1 MATANKPSLDTLGE
15 IFRFAV
21 RRFRAARL
29 AYGHGTTNARD
40 EAAFLVLEALRLPID
55 RLDPYLD
62 LKPTPAERA
71 RLLTLIDARV
81 SLRLPAPYLVGA
93 AYMHGVRF
101 HADRRALIPRSFIG
115 DMLADG
121 VLPIGDPRKVRRV
134 LDLCTGSGCLAIL
147 AALAFPRARI
157 DAADLSAG
165 ALALARRNVSDASA
179 GRPHRAPS
187 RRSLQAARRPALRPR
202 SQQPALRRC
211 ARHGAPAARVSS
223 RAAPGPGRR
232 RRRARPGAPYPA
244 RGAAAPHANGALLCE
259 IGRGRKLLEAAFPRL
274 PFLWLDT
281 EQSEGEVFWITR
293 EDLDAWDVLRWLAS
307 GGRVWF
313 PAFRRPQN
321 TGGRN
326 VGRRLGRAK

>member
-1 MATANKPSLDTLGE
+1 MPAANKPSLDTLGE

-40 EAAFLVLEALRLPID
+40 EAAFLVLEGLRLPID

-62 LKPTPAERA
+62 LRPTAAERS

-93 AYMHGVRF
+93 AYMQGVRF

-121 VLPIGDPRKVRRV
+121 VLPIGDAGKIRRV

-147 AALAFPRARI
+147 AALAFARAHI

-165 ALALARRNVSDASA
+165 ALALARRNVAS
-179 GRPHRAPS
+179 HRLGD
-187 RRSLQAARRPALRPR
+187 RIALHRGNLFGPLPGKR
-202 SQQPALRRC
+202 YDLILSNP
-211 ARHGAPAARVSS
+211 PYVD
-223 RAAPGPGRR
+223 APGMAKLPPEYRHEPR
-232 RRRARPGAPYPA
+232 LAL
-244 RGAAAPHANGALLCE
+244 AAGEDGLDLVRLILGEASRHLTKDGALICE
-259 IGRGRKLLEAAFPRL
+259 IGRGRGKLETAFAHL

-293 EDLDAWDVLRWLAS
+293 QDLV
-307 GGRVWF
+307 
-313 PAFRRPQN
+313 
-321 TGGRN
+321 
-326 VGRRLGRAK
+326 RATSR

>member
-1 MATANKPSLDTLGE
+1 MAAANKPSLETLGD

-40 EAAFLVLEALRLPID
+40 EAAFLVLEGLRLPID
-55 RLDPYLD
+55 RLDPYLE
-62 LKPTPAERA
+62 LRPTAAERA

-121 VLPIGDPRKVRRV
+121 VLPVGDPRRVRRV

-147 AALAFPRARI
+147 AALTFPRARV

-165 ALALARRNVSDASA
+165 ALALARRNVAS
-179 GRPHRAPS
+179 HRLDDRIALHRGDLFAP
-187 RRSLQAARRPALRPR
+187 L
-202 SQQPALRRC
+202 
-211 ARHGAPAARVSS
+211 G
-223 RAAPGPGRR
+223 GRR
-232 RRRARPGAPYPA
+232 YDLILTNPPYVDERAMMRLPPEYRHEPRMALAAGDDGLDLVRRILAEAP
-244 RGAAAPHANGALLCE
+244 RHLSRDGGLICE
-259 IGRGRKLLEAAFPRL
+259 IGRGRRRLEAAFPRL

-281 EQSEGEVFWITR
+281 EQSEGEVFWLSAR
-293 EDLDAWDVLRWLAS
+293 DLAA
-307 GGRVWF
+307 
-313 PAFRRPQN
+313 
-321 TGGRN
+321 
-326 VGRRLGRAK
+326 

>member
-1 MATANKPSLDTLGE
+1 MAAPNKPSLDTLGE

-21 RRFRAARL
+21 QRFRAARL

-40 EAAFLVLEALRLPID
+40 EAAFLVLEGLRLPID

-62 LKPTPAERA
+62 LRPTAAERA

-121 VLPIGDPRKVRRV
+121 VLPIGDANRIKHV

-147 AALAFPRARI
+147 AALTFPRAHI

-165 ALALARRNVSDASA
+165 ALALAWRNVAIHRLSDRIALHRGDLFGPVQDRRYDLILSNPPYVDASGMAKLPPEYRHEPRMALAA
-179 GRPHRAPS
+179 GDDGLDLVRRILAEAP
-187 RRSLQAARRPALRPR
+187 RHLAK
-202 SQQPALRRC
+202 
-211 ARHGAPAARVSS
+211 HGA
-223 RAAPGPGRR
+223 
-232 RRRARPGAPYPA
+232 
-244 RGAAAPHANGALLCE
+244 LICE
-259 IGRGRKLLEAAFPRL
+259 IGRGRRNLEAAFPRL

-281 EQSEGEVFWITR
+281 EQSEGEVFWIAR
-293 EDLDAWDVLRWLAS
+293 KDLAPNLLPRHTGEA
-307 GGRVWF
+307 GRGK
-313 PAFRRPQN
+313 A
-321 TGGRN
+321 
-326 VGRRLGRAK
+326 A